1 MDVVYQEGQNI
12 RAFLEANQNIF
23 EEQLLQEAG
32 DVREKIEE
40 IQRIGNIDLIANA
53 HKLVRY
59 IIDQHEEDLI
69 AFSEQEGE
77 AWAKYSLTLT
87 FKLEWVQAIR
97 RTIWRFVERYEELLP
112 EQRETKDFFALE
124 KRIND
129 FVDKFLNSFFLS
141 YSRYKDRLLESQ
153 QQLVENLSV
162 PFIPVSAS
170 MCVLPLIGK
179 LDLERMN
186 IIEEK
191 VLMQISDQ
199 GIKILL
205 IDLSGIAHIEGDVA
219 ERLIRV
225 IDGIHIMGS
234 QAVITGMRPEAAR
247 KMIELGINFEGKVET
262 KGSLQQALSDY
273 FVSTAEEL

>member
-12 RAFLEANQNIF
+12 KAFLETNQNIF
-23 EEQLLQEAG
+23 EEQLLQEAVN
-32 DVREKIEE
+32 VREKIKE

-53 HKLVRY
+53 HRLVSY
-59 IIDQHEEDLI
+59 IIDQREDDLI

-97 RTIWRFVERYEELLP
+97 RTLWRFLERYEELLP

-129 FVDKFLNSFFLS
+129 FVDKFLNSFFLT

-153 QQLVENLSV
+153 QKLVENLSV
-162 PFIPVSAS
+162 PFIPVSSS
-170 MCVLPLIGK
+170 MCVLPLIGS

-186 IIEEK
+186 VIEEK
-191 VLMQISDQ
+191 ALTQIGDK
-199 GIKILL
+199 GIKTL
-205 IDLSGIAHIEGDVA
+205 IVDLSGISDIEADVA
-219 ERLIRV
+219 QRLIRL

-234 QAVITGMRPEAAR
+234 RPVITGVRPEAAR
-247 KMIELGINFEGKVET
+247 KMVEMGIDLEDKVET
-262 KGSLQQALSDY
+262 KGDLQQALSAY
-273 FVSTAEEL
+273 FAASSSEE